1 MRAASPVLVMTLL
14 IATALPALAAPCPAP
29 PANHPPARWHH
40 QYLWEALAT
49 RQYVVGDIR
58 IHVAPIYNLSDPDED
73 AWYAH
78 TVDAL
83 HVPTHDQTVRDQLL
97 FRSGEPVR
105 ASLIY
110 QTERRLRDLEF
121 LQRVTI
127 TPAGCHDNR
136 VDVDVNVKDAWTL
149 KPEISFTRIGGD
161 NIVQFELEEENL
173 LGYGKTIAVGHL
185 HGTQRNQNYV
195 DYFDPAL
202 AGSRWQLFASLAN
215 LSDGYNR
222 AVSIERPFFANTTA
236 WSGGASFVDQQ
247 TDVNFYNRG
256 ERSWAAVD
264 RTRQLSLSWQHLVAW
279 DGVNGWR
286 AGLRYI
292 DDSYDYGGLRAI
304 EPALRPPP
312 GLPDRQFRGLQATVS
327 FFQDRYATFHNLRLV
342 GRAEDYNLGW
352 AASTAFGY
360 FPTAFGSSSNAWIG
374 GVSATYGMRLPA
386 HSVLFMN
393 GGFGGRYTRNAWRGS
408 YAGAGATYYN
418 QHFGT
423 QTLVAHLDADWR
435 LRADPEDQL
444 YLGGLAGLRGYPNY
458 FRAGDRRWQFTLEDR
473 ILTSRFV
480 LETFQVGYVFF
491 VDAGQTHQFNGHG
504 WSPVFSDIGGGLR
517 FGNARFSFANVI
529 YVTVAVPLVR
539 RSEAGGYQ
547 IIIGDVVNF

>member
-1 MRAASPVLVMTLL
+1 MRAASLVLVMTLL

-173 LGYGKTIAVGHL
+173 LGYGKTIA
-185 HGTQRNQNYV
+185 
-195 DYFDPAL
+195 
-202 AGSRWQLFASLAN
+202 
-215 LSDGYNR
+215 
-222 AVSIERPFFANTTA
+222 
-236 WSGGASFVDQQ
+236 
-247 TDVNFYNRG
+247 
-256 ERSWAAVD
+256 
-264 RTRQLSLSWQHLVAW
+264 
-279 DGVNGWR
+279 
-286 AGLRYI
+286 
-292 DDSYDYGGLRAI
+292 
-304 EPALRPPP
+304 
-312 GLPDRQFRGLQATVS
+312 
-327 FFQDRYATFHNLRLV
+327 
-342 GRAEDYNLGW
+342 
-352 AASTAFGY
+352 
-360 FPTAFGSSSNAWIG
+360 
-374 GVSATYGMRLPA
+374 
-386 HSVLFMN
+386 
-393 GGFGGRYTRNAWRGS
+393 
-408 YAGAGATYYN
+408 
-418 QHFGT
+418 
-423 QTLVAHLDADWR
+423 
-435 LRADPEDQL
+435 
-444 YLGGLAGLRGYPNY
+444 
-458 FRAGDRRWQFTLEDR
+458 
-473 ILTSRFV
+473 
-480 LETFQVGYVFF
+480 
-491 VDAGQTHQFNGHG
+491 
-504 WSPVFSDIGGGLR
+504 
-517 FGNARFSFANVI
+517 
-529 YVTVAVPLVR
+529 
-539 RSEAGGYQ
+539 
-547 IIIGDVVNF
+547 